1 MSRLQQA
8 VRDSA
13 SLQLRMIAM
22 TTGSLLWR
30 GMIVGFVAAL
40 LSFGILKVVGE
51 PAVDRAIA
59 FESAM
64 DEAKA
69 KAEHD
74 AAVARGE
81 TPPPYEEEPELVSR
95 PVQGGIGLFTGVTT
109 YSIAFGG
116 MFSLAFAICY
126 GRMGNWSP
134 RVTSALIA
142 LSGFLAVYAVP
153 ILKYPANPPSI
164 GNPDTIGLRPAV
176 YFGMI
181 LLSLGSMIA
190 VWSVRNRLMDQ
201 LGAWNATIVAALAFL
216 VAVVIFA
223 LVMPSLDEVPEGFP
237 AVVLWQF
244 RMASLG
250 AQAIMWTVLGL
261 GFGAWVERDFAE
273 AKVGRLAQ
281 AY

>member
-1 MSRLQQA
+1 
-8 VRDSA
+8 
-13 SLQLRMIAM
+13 M

-40 LSFGILKVVGE
+40 LSFALLKTVGE
-51 PAVDRAIA
+51 PAVDRAIV
-59 FESAM
+59 FETAM

-81 TPPPYEEEPELVSR
+81 NPPPAEDEPELVSR
-95 PVQGGIGLFTGVTT
+95 AVQGGIGLFTGVSV
-109 YSIAFGG
+109 YNLAFGG
-116 MFSLAFAICY
+116 LFALAFAILY
-126 GRMGNWSP
+126 GRIGDWSP
-134 RVTSALIA
+134 RVTSGVVA
-142 LSGFLAVYAVP
+142 LSGFLAIYAVP

-164 GNPDTIGLRPAV
+164 GNPDTIGLRTAI

-181 LLSLGSMIA
+181 LLSLGSMIVA
-190 VWSVRNRLMDQ
+190 WNVRNRLIDH
-201 LGAWNATIVAALAFL
+201 LGAWNATLIGAAVFL

-223 LVMPSLDEVPEGFP
+223 LVMPPLDEVPEGFP

-261 GFGAWVERDFAE
+261 GFGAWVQHDFARS
-273 AKVGRLAQ
+273 AQGRLQ
-281 AY
+281 TAY

>member
-1 MSRLQQA
+1 
-8 VRDSA
+8 
-13 SLQLRMIAM
+13 M
-22 TTGSLLWR
+22 TTGSLLLR
-30 GMIVGFVAAL
+30 GMIVGFVSAL
-40 LSFGILKVVGE
+40 LCFSFLKGFGE

-81 TPPPYEEEPELVSR
+81 NPGPIVEEPELVSR
-95 PVQGGIGLFTGVTT
+95 EVQGGIGLFTGTMT

-116 MFSLAFAICY
+116 LFSLAFAVCY
-126 GRMGNWSP
+126 GRMGNWGP
-134 RVTSALIA
+134 RLTAALLA

-164 GNPDTIGLRPAV
+164 GNPDTIGLRTAI

-190 VWSVRNRLMDQ
+190 AWNVRNRLIDQ
-201 LGAWNATIVAALAFL
+201 FGAWNATLVAAAVFIG
-216 VAVVIFA
+216 AVVIFA
-223 LVMPSLDEVPEGFP
+223 QVMPPLDEVPEGYP
-237 AVVLWQF
+237 AVVLWHF

-261 GFGAWVERDFAE
+261 GFGAWVQHDFAQ
-273 AKVGRLAQ
+273 AKQGRLQ
-281 AY
+281 TAY

>member
-1 MSRLQQA
+1 M
-8 VRDSA
+8 
-13 SLQLRMIAM
+13 M

-40 LSFGILKVVGE
+40 LSFGLLKLVGE

-74 AAVARGE
+74 AAVAKGE

-95 PVQGGIGLFTGVTT
+95 PVQGGIGLFTGVTV
-109 YSIAFGG
+109 YGIAFGG
-116 MFSLAFAICY
+116 LFALAFAICY
-126 GRMGNWSP
+126 GRIGDWSP
-134 RVTSALIA
+134 CVTAAVVALM
-142 LSGFLAVYAVP
+142 GFIAVYAVP

-164 GNPDTIGLRPAV
+164 GNPDTIGLRTAI

-181 LLSLGSMIA
+181 LLSLGAMIA
-190 VWSVRNRLMDQ
+190 AWNVRNRLVEQ
-201 LGAWNATIVAALAFL
+201 HGAWNATLIGAAVYL
-216 VAVVIFA
+216 VAVIIFA
-223 LVMPSLDEVPEGFP
+223 IAMPPLNEVPEGFP

-261 GFGAWVERDFAE
+261 GLGAWVQRDFAA
-273 AKVGRLAQ
+273 AKAGRLQ
-281 AY
+281 TAY

>member
-1 MSRLQQA
+1 
-8 VRDSA
+8 
-13 SLQLRMIAM
+13 
-22 TTGSLLWR
+22 
-30 GMIVGFVAAL
+30 
-40 LSFGILKVVGE
+40 
-51 PAVDRAIA
+51 
-59 FESAM
+59 M

-74 AAVARGE
+74 AAVAKGE

-95 PVQGGIGLFTGVTT
+95 PTQAGIGLFTGIAT

-116 MFSLAFAICY
+116 LFALAFAVCY

-134 RVTSALIA
+134 RVTAAMVA
-142 LSGFLAVYAVP
+142 LSGFIAVYAVP

-164 GNPDTIGLRPAV
+164 GNPDTIGLRTAI

-190 VWSVRNRLMDQ
+190 AWSVRNRLVDQ
-201 LGAWNATIVAALAFL
+201 LGAWNATLVGGAVFL
-216 VAVVIFA
+216 VAAVIFA
-223 LVMPSLDEVPEGFP
+223 LVMPPLNEVPEGFP

-250 AQAIMWTVLGL
+250 AQAIMWAVLGL
-261 GFGAWVERDFAE
+261 GFGAWVEHDFAQ
-273 AKVGRLAQ
+273 AKQGRLQ
-281 AY
+281 TAY